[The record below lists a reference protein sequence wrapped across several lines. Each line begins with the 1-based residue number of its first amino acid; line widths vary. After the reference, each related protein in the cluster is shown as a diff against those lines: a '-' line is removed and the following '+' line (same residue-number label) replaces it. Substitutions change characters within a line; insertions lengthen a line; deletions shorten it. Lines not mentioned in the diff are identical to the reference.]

1 MWFTIS
7 TSTHTVIERVLLHR
21 LSENGN
27 STQCGTRIPPTGD
40 VMVSKYRSE
49 IHPKRD
55 VLPDGT
61 EIRLVLPL
69 ERTGNRPLYV
79 TASGRAFSHVR
90 AKDKKTGV
98 MRWIY
103 REQALVTLTPGKLS
117 VNANRKQR
125 YYVMPHHGDIYLHI
139 AVCLAWN
146 GPRPE
151 GYECDHLNGI
161 VSDNRASNL
170 QWVTPAENRK
180 RARLLRVLRSIGREP
195 REMSREELLNIF
207 KRYEFEDPAKRME
220 YEMSHHCEE

>member
-1 MWFTIS
+1 
-7 TSTHTVIERVLLHR
+7 
-21 LSENGN
+21 
-27 STQCGTRIPPTGD
+27 
-40 VMVSKYRSE
+40 MVSKYRST

-69 ERTGNRPLYV
+69 ERTGNRHLYV

-90 AKDKKTGV
+90 VKDKKTGV
-98 MRWIY
+98 THWIY
-103 REQALVTLTPGKLS
+103 REQALFTLTPGKLS

-146 GPRPE
+146 GPRPDD
-151 GYECDHLNGI
+151 YECDHINGI

-170 QWVTPAENRK
+170 QWVTPEENQK
-180 RARLLRVLRSIGREP
+180 RAVILRARRMIAQQDNDPSKLPEN
-195 REMSREELLNIF
+195 MSSEELLQLFNLYNAERPSDETEGAASAEKGI
-207 KRYEFEDPAKRME
+207 Y
-220 YEMSHHCEE
+220 

>member
-27 STQCGTRIPPTGD
+27 STQCGTRIPPTGGY
-40 VMVSKYRSE
+40 MVSKYRSK

-69 ERTGNRPLYV
+69 ERTGNRHLYV

-90 AKDKKTGV
+90 VKDKKTGV

-103 REQALVTLTPGKLS
+103 REQVLFTLTPGKLS

-125 YYVMPHHGDIYLHI
+125 YYIMPHHGDIYLHI

-146 GPRPE
+146 GPCPN

-180 RARLLRVLRSIGREP
+180 RAVILRARRMVARQDNDPSKLPENMKP
-195 REMSREELLNIF
+195 EELLELFSMYNVAGDC
-207 KRYEFEDPAKRME
+207 YEGE
-220 YEMSHHCEE
+220 

>member
-1 MWFTIS
+1 
-7 TSTHTVIERVLLHR
+7 
-21 LSENGN
+21 
-27 STQCGTRIPPTGD
+27 
-40 VMVSKYRSE
+40 MVSKYRST

-55 VLPDGT
+55 MLPDGT

-69 ERTGNRPLYV
+69 ERTGNRHLYV

-90 AKDKKTGV
+90 VKDKKTGV

-103 REQALVTLTPGKLS
+103 REQVLFTLTPSKLS

-146 GPRPE
+146 GPRPD
-151 GYECDHLNGI
+151 GYECDHINGI

-170 QWVTPAENRK
+170 QWVTPEENQK
-180 RARLLRVLRSIGREP
+180 RAVILRARRMVARQDNDPSKDP
-195 REMSREELLNIF
+195 KNMSSEELLQLFNL
-207 KRYEFEDPAKRME
+207 YNVAGDVYAGE
-220 YEMSHHCEE
+220 

>member
-1 MWFTIS
+1 MKQN
-7 TSTHTVIERVLLHR
+7 R
-21 LSENGN
+21 
-27 STQCGTRIPPTGD
+27 
-40 VMVSKYRSE
+40 SK

-103 REQALVTLTPGKLS
+103 REQVLFTLTPGKLS

-125 YYVMPHHGDIYLHI
+125 YYIMPHHGDIYLHI

-146 GPRPE
+146 GPRPD
-151 GYECDHLNGI
+151 GYECDHINGI

-170 QWVTPAENRK
+170 QWVTPAENLK
-180 RARLLRVLRSIGREP
+180 RAVILRARRMVARQDNDPSKDP
-195 REMSREELLNIF
+195 KNMTTEELLELFNA
-207 KRYEFEDPAKRME
+207 YNVAGDAYDAMEDDMT
-220 YEMSHHCEE
+220 HHREI

>member
-1 MWFTIS
+1 
-7 TSTHTVIERVLLHR
+7 
-21 LSENGN
+21 
-27 STQCGTRIPPTGD
+27 
-40 VMVSKYRSE
+40 MVSKYRSE

-69 ERTGNRPLYV
+69 ERTGNRHLYV

-90 AKDKKTGV
+90 VKDKKTGV
-98 MRWIY
+98 THWIY
-103 REQALVTLTPGKLS
+103 REQVLFTLTPGKLS

-125 YYVMPHHGDIYLHI
+125 YYIMPHHGDIYLHI

-146 GPRPE
+146 GPCPGTSSRQTGGVASAE
-151 GYECDHLNGI
+151 KGERWEVDHLNGI

-180 RARLLRVLRSIGREP
+180 RAQLLRVLRSIGRDP
-195 REMSREELLNIF
+195 KQMSREELQAIF
-207 KRYEFEDPAKRME
+207 AKYEFRNSILSPEGHDYFRANRRRE
-220 YEMSHHCEE
+220 SGI

>member
-1 MWFTIS
+1 M
-7 TSTHTVIERVLLHR
+7 HR

-40 VMVSKYRSE
+40 VMVSIYRSE

-69 ERTGNRPLYV
+69 ERTGNRHLYV

-90 AKDKKTGV
+90 VKDKKTGV

-103 REQALVTLTPGKLS
+103 REQVLFTLTPSKLS

-146 GPRPE
+146 GPCPN

-180 RARLLRVLRSIGREP
+180 RAVILRCMREAGNDPTKLSAARLKAIFAQYSLMDGDTQMK
-195 REMSREELLNIF
+195 REMTKHQEL
-207 KRYEFEDPAKRME
+207 
-220 YEMSHHCEE
+220 

>member
-1 MWFTIS
+1 
-7 TSTHTVIERVLLHR
+7 
-21 LSENGN
+21 
-27 STQCGTRIPPTGD
+27 
-40 VMVSKYRSE
+40 MVSKYRST

-69 ERTGNRPLYV
+69 ERTGNRHLYV

-90 AKDKKTGV
+90 VKDKKTGV

-103 REQALVTLTPGKLS
+103 REQVLFTLTPGKLS

-125 YYVMPHHGDIYLHI
+125 YYIMPHHGDIYLHI
-139 AVCLAWN
+139 AVCLAWD
-146 GPRPE
+146 GPCPN

-170 QWVTPAENRK
+170 QWVTPEENRK
-180 RARLLRVLRSIGREP
+180 RAVILRARRMIARQDNDPSKLPEN
-195 REMSREELLNIF
+195 MSSEELLQLFNMYNAERPSDETEGAASAEKGI
-207 KRYEFEDPAKRME
+207 Y
-220 YEMSHHCEE
+220 

>member
-1 MWFTIS
+1 
-7 TSTHTVIERVLLHR
+7 
-21 LSENGN
+21 
-27 STQCGTRIPPTGD
+27 
-40 VMVSKYRSE
+40 MVSKYRSK

-69 ERTGNRPLYV
+69 ERTGNRHLYV

-90 AKDKKTGV
+90 VKDKKTGV

-103 REQALVTLTPGKLS
+103 REQVLVTSTPGKLS

-125 YYVMPHHGDIYLHI
+125 YYILPHHGDIYLHI

-146 GPRPE
+146 GPCPGTSSRQTGGVASAE
-151 GYECDHLNGI
+151 KGERWEVDHLNGI

-170 QWVTPAENRK
+170 QWVTRQENNK
-180 RARLLRVLRSIGREP
+180 RAKLLRVLRSIGRDP
-195 REMSREELLNIF
+195 KQMSREELLSIFNKYYFTNPKNI
-207 KRYEFEDPAKRME
+207 D
-220 YEMSHHCEE
+220 

>member
-1 MWFTIS
+1 
-7 TSTHTVIERVLLHR
+7 
-21 LSENGN
+21 
-27 STQCGTRIPPTGD
+27 
-40 VMVSKYRSE
+40 MVSKYRSE

-69 ERTGNRPLYV
+69 ERTGNRHLYV

-90 AKDKKTGV
+90 VKDKKTGV

-103 REQALVTLTPGKLS
+103 REQVLVTSTPGKLS

-125 YYVMPHHGDIYLHI
+125 YYILPHHGDIYLHI

-146 GPRPE
+146 GPRPD

-180 RARLLRVLRSIGREP
+180 RAVILRARRMVARQDNDPSKLPENMLP
-195 REMSREELLNIF
+195 EELLALFSMYNVAGDC
-207 KRYEFEDPAKRME
+207 YNPMEEDMT
-220 YEMSHHCEE
+220 HHREW

>member
-1 MWFTIS
+1 
-7 TSTHTVIERVLLHR
+7 
-21 LSENGN
+21 
-27 STQCGTRIPPTGD
+27 
-40 VMVSKYRSE
+40 MVSKYRST

-69 ERTGNRPLYV
+69 ERTGNRHLYV

-90 AKDKKTGV
+90 VKDKKTGV

-103 REQALVTLTPGKLS
+103 REQVLFTLTPSKLS

-125 YYVMPHHGDIYLHI
+125 YYIMPHHGDIYLHI

-146 GPRPE
+146 GPRPD
-151 GYECDHLNGI
+151 GYECDHINGI

-170 QWVTPAENRK
+170 QWVTPEENQK
-180 RARLLRVLRSIGREP
+180 RAVILRARRMVARQDNDPSKLPEN
-195 REMSREELLNIF
+195 MSSEELLQLFNLYNAERPSDETEGAASAEKGI
-207 KRYEFEDPAKRME
+207 Y
-220 YEMSHHCEE
+220 